1 MTRAALHEP
10 LGPLLRHA
18 IAWAGLPP
26 TSRILDLASG
36 AGDNHA
42 LLAEACPDARII
54 ALDWDGNA
62 LRRAEAA
69 GRTGERETAQQSVRC
84 AHRRPRS
91 QARARGARSLPL
103 CADAHALPLRDGCL
117 DGAVC
122 IAALG
127 LFAAPLAA
135 LAELRR
141 ALRPGGRALIV
152 TATQR
157 WAEIIPWPDD
167 LAQALVSA
175 LTDDGRRT
183 INACSGTSLDRSTKP
198 GLRSSVVRRPSSVGD
213 NQPSPAD
220 QPVADALRSAGFA
233 AAAERAFLLGGPPE
247 PLLAEL
253 PLLPWAALRPRA
265 ARQLPAAALAR
276 CDAIAAAPEIELC
289 TLALVAVARV

>member
-1 MTRAALHEP
+1 MTRAALYES
-10 LGPLLRHA
+10 LAPLLRHA
-18 IAWAGLPP
+18 LGWAGLPP
-26 TSRILDLASG
+26 TGRILDLASG

-42 LLAEACPDARII
+42 LLAEACPGARII
-54 ALDWDGNA
+54 ALDWDGDA

-69 GRTGERETAQQSVRC
+69 GSVREREAAQQSVHC

-91 QARARGARSLPL
+91 RARPRGAHPLPL

-141 ALRPGGRALIV
+141 ALRPGGRALVV

-157 WAEIIPWPDD
+157 WAEIIPWPDT
-167 LAQALVSA
+167 LAQALGSA
-175 LTDDGRRT
+175 LTDDSRWTAADART
-183 INACSGTSLDRSTKP
+183 FVGC
-198 GLRSSVVRRPSSVGD
+198 RSSFVGD
-213 NQPSPAD
+213 NGPSPAD
-220 QPVADALRSAGFA
+220 QAIADALRSAGFV
-233 AAAERAFLLGGPPE
+233 AAAERAFLLGGPPD

-265 ARQLPAAALAR
+265 ARQLPAAALAC